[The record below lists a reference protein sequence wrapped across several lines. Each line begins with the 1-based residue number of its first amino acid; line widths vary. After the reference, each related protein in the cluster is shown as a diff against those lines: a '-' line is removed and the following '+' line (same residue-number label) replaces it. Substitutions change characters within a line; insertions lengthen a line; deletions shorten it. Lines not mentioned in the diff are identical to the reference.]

1 MSPPGTAH
9 RRHGTGRR
17 PHLPQAGMARRILP
31 LTVAVV
37 IVAGCSGGA
46 SETTTTTST
55 STTTT
60 TMIPSMY
67 DILPGTPPGEL
78 AGFTAAFM
86 MQLTDA
92 NDVLLVRT
100 TGEGTWTKDGFS
112 CTVATDTGD
121 IATSDQLVS
130 SQDAIWFATA
140 DGYEATTPTDTVAEN
155 LLIACPTSPPFWEA
169 YEYYSQLAFLPSD
182 PDTVNG
188 IAARRVDLSSLTEA
202 PENADSATMVVWLP
216 EEGQY
221 LLAMVHQIEFT
232 SVAGLEEWFLDE
244 FVTDPSAAGPYLYT
258 LRFAL
263 DHLDDPSLTVDL
275 PG

>member
-1 MSPPGTAH
+1 M
-9 RRHGTGRR
+9 RRRLIALAAMG
-17 PHLPQAGMARRILP
+17 LLA
-31 LTVAVV
+31 
-37 IVAGCSGGA
+37 AGCSGGA
-46 SETTTTTST
+46 SAATTTTTTTT

-67 DILPGTPPGEL
+67 DILPDTPPAEL
-78 AGFTAAFM
+78 TGFTAAFM

-92 NDVLLVRT
+92 DDVVLARI
-100 TGEGTWTKDGFS
+100 TGEGTWTTEGFG
-112 CTVATDTGD
+112 CT
-121 IATSDQLVS
+121 IATESGDTTTSVQIVS
-130 SQDAIWFATA
+130 SQDAIWFATD
-140 DGYEATTPTDTVAEN
+140 DGYEATTPTDTGAEN
-155 LLIACPTSPPFWEA
+155 LLIGCPSSPPFWEA

-188 IAARRVDLSSLTEA
+188 IPARRVDLSSLTEA
-202 PENADSATMVVWLP
+202 PENADSVTMVVWLP
-216 EEGQY
+216 EEGRY

-244 FVTDPSAAGPYLYT
+244 FVTDPSAPGPYVYT

-263 DHLDDPSLTVDL
+263 ADVDDPNLTVDL